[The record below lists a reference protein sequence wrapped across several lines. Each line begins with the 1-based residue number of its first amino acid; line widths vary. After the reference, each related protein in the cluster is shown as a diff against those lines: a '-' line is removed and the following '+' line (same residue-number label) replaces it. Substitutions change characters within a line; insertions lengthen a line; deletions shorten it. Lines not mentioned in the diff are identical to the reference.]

1 MKIRG
6 KTVYVYDVEVFPNC
20 FHCSIK
26 HTKTKERF
34 HFEISP
40 RKNQYVELYKFFTNS
55 EDKLFCGYNNIHYDN
70 PIINYLIDKFN
81 IYSLA
86 PWNQICIDIKDL
98 SDLIITSETSASWR
112 KWKYAKNFETLDL
125 LTMLFSQKLRVGLK
139 EMQVTMKF
147 RNVQEYDGDFQ
158 KPIPINEID
167 NMISYNDNDV
177 DSTEELLFR
186 CVDQIKLR
194 LGIQKEYGVDVLSKD
209 GMTIGMEILK
219 QEYLKKTNKTWD
231 QIKDLR
237 SPCDTIDLEKV
248 ILPFIKFDTP
258 ILQDLLV
265 KLKSMHN
272 VDPGRKGI
280 EYHFLLDGSEVSV
293 GVGGIHT
300 KNTPE
305 IIIPKE
311 DEMLLDSDVAS
322 LYPSLLIAYN
332 FVPPHLGKAFL
343 ETYQNIRTE
352 RLIAKRNGDK
362 IKNETLKLSLN
373 GLSGNLQNEY
383 SWVYSPE
390 SVMKIRMNG
399 QLLLLMLTEKIIQA
413 GGKIKQ
419 LNTDGVLYLFP
430 KNKQEELNSILK
442 EWEQLTKLELET
454 DEFERFYQ
462 FAINDYIGVLKGYSE
477 MHNSDLIK
485 QKGMFI
491 SKVSLGKGMQAMI
504 IPKALNEYFVNNIP
518 IENTIKGSN
527 DINDFITYQKV
538 SKEFSVEY
546 NGNLISHINR
556 YYVSKLAPYLFK
568 CKVKNG
574 IRSGYI
580 NMLKG
585 HGVKIVNDLN
595 SITKFPNDIDYEY
608 YIGECKKIINQFEC
622 KQLSLF

>member
-1 MKIRG
+1 MKING
-6 KTVYVYDVEVFPNC
+6 KRVWVYDIEVFPNC
-20 FHCSIK
+20 FHCSLK
-26 HTKTKERF
+26 DTKTKEKI
-34 HFEISP
+34 HFEISQ
-40 RKNQYVELYKFFTNS
+40 RKNQYIELYKFFTES
-55 EDKLFCGYNNIHYDN
+55 SDKMFCGYNNIHYDN
-70 PIINYLIDKFN
+70 PIINFMIDKYQIF
-81 IYSLA
+81 SMA
-86 PWNQICIDIKDL
+86 PWQQICVDVKQL
-98 SDLIITSETSASWR
+98 SDIIITSESPAQWR
-112 KWKYAKNFETLDL
+112 KWKYAKNFDTLDL
-125 LTMLFSQKLRVGLK
+125 LTMLFSSKLRVGLK

-147 RNVQEYDGDFQ
+147 RNVQEYTGDFQ
-158 KPIPINEID
+158 KPIPPDEID
-167 NMISYNDNDV
+167 EMIKYNDNDV

-186 CVDQIKLR
+186 CIDQIKLR

-219 QEYLKKTNKTWD
+219 QEYLKKTGRTWD
-231 QIKDLR
+231 QIKDMR
-237 SPCDTIDLEKV
+237 SPCETIDLEKV

-258 ILQDLLV
+258 VLQDLLV

-280 EYHFLLDGSEVSV
+280 EYHFLLDDSDVSV

-305 IIIPKE
+305 IIIPGD

-343 ETYQNIRTE
+343 ETYRNIRTE
-352 RLIAKRNGDK
+352 RLEAKRNGDK

-399 QLLLLMLTEKIIQA
+399 QLLLLMLTEKLIQA

-430 KNKQEELNSILK
+430 KSKQKELDSILK
-442 EWEQLTKLELET
+442 EWEQITQLELET

-477 MHNSDLIK
+477 THNPKLIK

-491 SKVSLGKGMQAMI
+491 SEVSLGRGMQSMI
-504 IPKALNEYFVNNIP
+504 IPKALTEYFVNNIP
-518 IENTIKGSN
+518 IEQTIKESR
-527 DINDFITYQKV
+527 DINDFITYQKI

-546 NGNLISHINR
+546 NNELISHINR
-556 YYVSKLAPYLFK
+556 YYVSRLAPYLFK
-568 CKVKNG
+568 CKVKDG
-574 IRSGYI
+574 KRSGYI

-585 HGVKIVNDLN
+585 HGVRIVNNLDE
-595 SITKFPNDIDYEY
+595 ITEFPTNIDYDY

-622 KQLSLF
+622 QQLSLF